1 VECGRRVTVARS
13 ITVTLMVHLARY
25 PLQRP
30 TCSAIFFL
38 IPLPFYRF
46 RYMWTPTS
54 HALRLCSLGS
64 QQVSMRRRPLRFTG
78 RPSSRRG
85 VAPASLNPGV
95 ILDLFALLRDFSLGE
110 KRECNAG
117 PGSGRG
123 PTESQ
128 ELLCRAL
135 QDAID
140 EVMEKFA
147 EAQCEYHAVT
157 ANSRDWHKW
166 KGEMIAYAN
175 VVALLED
182 LKSRAVLVG

>member
-1 VECGRRVTVARS
+1 
-13 ITVTLMVHLARY
+13 M
-25 PLQRP
+25 P
-30 TCSAIFFL
+30 
-38 IPLPFYRF
+38 
-46 RYMWTPTS
+46 
-54 HALRLCSLGS
+54 
-64 QQVSMRRRPLRFTG
+64 RRPLRFAG
-78 RPSSRRG
+78 SPSSRRG
-85 VAPASLNPGV
+85 VAPASLSPGV
-95 ILDLFALLRDFSLGE
+95 ILDLFALLADFSVDE

-128 ELLCRAL
+128 DILCHAL

-140 EVMEKFA
+140 EVTQRFE
-147 EAQCEYHAVT
+147 EAQNEYQAVT

>member
-1 VECGRRVTVARS
+1 
-13 ITVTLMVHLARY
+13 MVHLVRY
-25 PLQRP
+25 HLQRP
-30 TCSAIFFL
+30 HYPPIYFL
-38 IPLPFYRF
+38 ILSPFYRF
-46 RYMWTPTS
+46 RYVWTLTR
-54 HALRLCSLGS
+54 HALTLSSLGS

>member
-1 VECGRRVTVARS
+1 
-13 ITVTLMVHLARY
+13 
-25 PLQRP
+25 
-30 TCSAIFFL
+30 
-38 IPLPFYRF
+38 
-46 RYMWTPTS
+46 
-54 HALRLCSLGS
+54 
-64 QQVSMRRRPLRFTG
+64 MRRRPLRFTG
-78 RPSSRRG
+78 RPSSTRG
-85 VAPASLNPGV
+85 GAPASLNPGV
-95 ILDLFALLRDFSLGE
+95 IQDLFALLGEFSLGE
-110 KRECNAG
+110 KRECSAG

-123 PTESQ
+123 SAESQ

-140 EVMEKFA
+140 EVTQRFE
-147 EAQCEYHAVT
+147 EAQSECQAVT